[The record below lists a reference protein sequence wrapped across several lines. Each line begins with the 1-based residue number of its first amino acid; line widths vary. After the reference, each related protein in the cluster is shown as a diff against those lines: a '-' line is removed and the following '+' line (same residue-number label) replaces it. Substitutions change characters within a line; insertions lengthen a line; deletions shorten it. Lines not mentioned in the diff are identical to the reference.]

1 MKKAVSLLLTLIL
14 TLSLCTPVLAD
25 PGDEGEENM
34 TQQGQQENNG
44 PQWPADTEQCFFCE
58 EKTKEYYSG
67 TGIGQGRSVTFG
79 QIFKRTHIEGTGDS
93 FTSLTGFTVDS
104 TTKKGLTAV
113 ANDNTLTISVAG
125 DCEPGESFVIL
136 MADNVKYALCVNVRE
151 ASGGQGG
158 QGGPLPFAG
167 DVQTFINSN
176 FEQVDGKWT
185 NRNSPPSIQAAWNK
199 LGMDAQWFAV

>member
-34 TQQGQQENNG
+34 PQQGQQENNG

-79 QIFKRTHIEGTGDS
+79 QILKELAIALRR
-93 FTSLTGFTVDS
+93 L
-104 TTKKGLTAV
+104 
-113 ANDNTLTISVAG
+113 
-125 DCEPGESFVIL
+125 PGS
-136 MADNVKYALCVNVRE
+136 
-151 ASGGQGG
+151 Q
-158 QGGPLPFAG
+158 
-167 DVQTFINSN
+167 
-176 FEQVDGKWT
+176 
-185 NRNSPPSIQAAWNK
+185 
-199 LGMDAQWFAV
+199 

>member
-1 MKKAVSLLLTLIL
+1 MMKKVVSLLLALIL

-25 PGDEGEENM
+25 PGDKGEENM
-34 TQQGQQENNG
+34 PQQGQQENNG
-44 PQWPADTEQCFFCE
+44 PQWPADTEQCFFYE

-67 TGIGQGRSVTFG
+67 KGIGQGRSVTFG

-93 FTSLTGFTVDS
+93 FTPLTGFTVDS

-136 MADNVKYALCVNVRE
+136 MADNVKYAL
-151 ASGGQGG
+151 
-158 QGGPLPFAG
+158 
-167 DVQTFINSN
+167 
-176 FEQVDGKWT
+176 
-185 NRNSPPSIQAAWNK
+185 
-199 LGMDAQWFAV
+199 